1 MFITLCLCVC
11 FGCSDVSV
19 QYVDVDEEE
28 AHSIVEEAL
37 ELRRQRQA
45 KLTRHPVA
53 DLQLVQPIKYFT

>member
-1 MFITLCLCVC
+1 VC
-11 FGCSDVSV
+11 FGCRDVSV
-19 QYVDVDEEE
+19 QYVDVDEDE

-45 KLTRHPVA
+45 KFTRHPVA